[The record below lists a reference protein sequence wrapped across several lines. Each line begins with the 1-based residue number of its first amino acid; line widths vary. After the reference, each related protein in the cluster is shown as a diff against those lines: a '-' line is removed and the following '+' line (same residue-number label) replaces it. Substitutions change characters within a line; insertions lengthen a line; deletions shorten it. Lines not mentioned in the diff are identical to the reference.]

1 MACTF
6 LRRKKD
12 RPRCKRPSHP
22 KILYKVRRNVSEAVP
37 ARFFVPC
44 TERRTPWQTTNFCS
58 PRRST
63 PTTITT
69 PRKFRSSRDWKRCA
83 SVRVCISV
91 RQAPRD
97 CIIWKNRT
105 VSAPWATACQLSLRT
120 SPGCLTLQ
128 NGNQFCWFGVCSISM
143 NGLLPPMPR
152 IRSWHMAVKL
162 GGVSMPG

>member
-1 MACTF
+1 MMATRDSMREPMIR
-6 LRRKKD
+6 L
-12 RPRCKRPSHP
+12 PM
-22 KILYKVRRNVSEAVP
+22 
-37 ARFFVPC
+37 
-44 TERRTPWQTTNFCS
+44 
-58 PRRST
+58 
-63 PTTITT
+63 
-69 PRKFRSSRDWKRCA
+69 RSSSSPKAAVSLNTRDSSVPSCA
-83 SVRVCISV
+83 MTAPWNRS
-91 RQAPRD
+91 QPPRD
-97 CIIWKNRT
+97 CFIWKNRT